1 MKTPLRV
8 HICVVGYELDRISQA
23 AIDQKADKVVLI
35 TQKENDSGRDY
46 FIENRRRIIDKG
58 IEVQEEFV
66 DDIRDLPHLLR
77 IIKKVIDNEHKEN
90 SIFINISS
98 GSTLSAIA
106 GTISSMMF
114 EKERKII
121 PYYVKPK
128 TYKQDIDEETGLKP
142 QTEGIEVIK
151 KILTFQ
157 MQLPSKELMI
167 VLKYLK
173 EEEEKGH
180 TVTKKDLIEFSKEEE
195 HLKLIRE
202 TKRHLA
208 NKIKVEKQAA
218 DDKNKEDKEKA
229 KDYAWINQN
238 IIRKLKEEWNLI
250 EIYKIGTNACVKLN
264 EKGKT
269 MLDYLGY

>member
-1 MKTPLRV
+1 M
-8 HICVVGYELDRISQA
+8 
-23 AIDQKADKVVLI
+23 
-35 TQKENDSGRDY
+35 
-46 FIENRRRIIDKG
+46 
-58 IEVQEEFV
+58 
-66 DDIRDLPHLLR
+66 
-77 IIKKVIDNEHKEN
+77 
-90 SIFINISS
+90 
-98 GSTLSAIA
+98 
-106 GTISSMMF
+106 
-114 EKERKII
+114 
-121 PYYVKPK
+121 
-128 TYKQDIDEETGLKP
+128 
-142 QTEGIEVIK
+142 
-151 KILTFQ
+151 
-157 MQLPSKELMI
+157 
-167 VLKYLK
+167 
-173 EEEEKGH
+173 
-180 TVTKKDLIEFSKEEE
+180 IEFSKEEE

>member
-1 MKTPLRV
+1 
-8 HICVVGYELDRISQA
+8 
-23 AIDQKADKVVLI
+23 
-35 TQKENDSGRDY
+35 
-46 FIENRRRIIDKG
+46 
-58 IEVQEEFV
+58 
-66 DDIRDLPHLLR
+66 
-77 IIKKVIDNEHKEN
+77 
-90 SIFINISS
+90 
-98 GSTLSAIA
+98 
-106 GTISSMMF
+106 MF

-128 TYKQDIDEETGLKP
+128 AYKQDIDEETGLKP
-142 QTEGIEVIK
+142 QTEGIEDIK

-180 TVTKKDLIEFSKEEE
+180 TITKKDLIDFSKEEE

-208 NKIKVEKQAA
+208 NKIKVEKEAT
-218 DDKNKEDKEKA
+218 DDKNKEDREKA

-238 IIRKLKEEWNLI
+238 IIRELKEEWNLI
-250 EIYKIGTNACVKLN
+250 EIYKIGTNVCVKLN